1 MEPHS
6 TGPKEKEGEMKEIRN
21 KERLIGSKR
30 RDWQIERE
38 YRERKI
44 NRETQRVREKVIAIK
59 LGREREIEKER
70 ERKS

>member
-30 RDWQIERE
+30 RDWQ
-38 YRERKI
+38 
-44 NRETQRVREKVIAIK
+44 TQRVREKVIAIK

-70 ERKS
+70 ERKC

>member
-6 TGPKEKEGEMKEIRN
+6 TGPKEKEGERKEIRN

-70 ERKS
+70 ERKC